1 MDNSLSKVNHLN
13 HLAIK
18 SINDKNIN
26 LLEKQKNNK
35 ELEVVA
41 DQFESIFVFQMLKQ
55 ARQSKLA
62 DGIFSSEAQDTFNN
76 MLDMEYSQILSNK
89 NNFGIADALIKQF
102 QSHIHPK
109 KDK

>member
-1 MDNSLSKVNHLN
+1 MDNSLSKVNQIS
-13 HLAIK
+13 HLATK
-18 SINDKNIN
+18 SVDDKKVN
-26 LLEKQKNNK
+26 LLKNKHNK
-35 ELEVVA
+35 DLETVA

-62 DGIFSSEAQDTFNN
+62 EGIFSSEAQDTFNN
-76 MLDMEYSQILSNK
+76 MLDLEYSQILSKK

-102 QSHIHPK
+102 QSHVNPK

>member
-1 MDNSLSKVNHLN
+1 MDNSLSKVGHIK
-13 HLAIK
+13 HLATK
-18 SINDKNIN
+18 SVDDKNLY
-26 LLEKQKNNK
+26 LLQKQKDND
-35 ELEVVA
+35 LEIVA

-62 DGIFSSEAQDTFNN
+62 EGIFSSEAQDTFNN
-76 MLDMEYSQILSNK
+76 MLDMEYSEILSKN

-102 QSHIHPK
+102 ESHIYQK

>member
-1 MDNSLSKVNHLN
+1 MDNSLSKVVHIK
-13 HLAIK
+13 HLATK
-18 SINDKNIN
+18 SVDDKNLN
-26 LLEKQKNNK
+26 LLQKQKEND
-35 ELEVVA
+35 LEIVA

-62 DGIFSSEAQDTFNN
+62 EGIFSSEAQDTFNN
-76 MLDMEYSQILSNK
+76 MLDMEYSEILSRK

-102 QSHIHPK
+102 ESHIYQK

>member
-1 MDNSLSKVNHLN
+1 MDNSLSKINQIS
-13 HLAIK
+13 HLAKK
-18 SINDKNIN
+18 SVEDKNID
-26 LLEKQKNNK
+26 LIQKQKNND
-35 ELEVVA
+35 LEVVA
-41 DQFESIFVFQMLKQ
+41 DQFESIFVYQMLKQ

-62 DGIFSSEAQDTFNN
+62 KGIFSSEAQDTFNN

-102 QSHIHPK
+102 QSHIDPK